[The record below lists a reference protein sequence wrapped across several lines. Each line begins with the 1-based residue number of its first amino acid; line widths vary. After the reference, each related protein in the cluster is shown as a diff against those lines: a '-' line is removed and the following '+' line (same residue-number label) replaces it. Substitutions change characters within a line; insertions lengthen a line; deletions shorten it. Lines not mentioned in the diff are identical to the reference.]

1 MRKEGCAFI
10 KSMNKI
16 YCVCCKERQHNGYNG
31 ISFKEREGAMKI
43 YYDKE
48 VDAAYIKLSDITPAG
63 VIEIAE
69 GINVDTTDSGE
80 VVGIELLDAS
90 KKFPLK

>member
-1 MRKEGCAFI
+1 
-10 KSMNKI
+10 
-16 YCVCCKERQHNGYNG
+16 
-31 ISFKEREGAMKI
+31 MKI

>member
-1 MRKEGCAFI
+1 
-10 KSMNKI
+10 
-16 YCVCCKERQHNGYNG
+16 
-31 ISFKEREGAMKI
+31 MKI

-69 GINVDTTDSGE
+69 GINVDPTDSGE

-90 KKFPLK
+90 KKFPLKSLFTCEFDSELLLAKA